1 MHHYCLNCLLRFK
14 LIQRRHGLWVVTIW
28 RLCRSARVQ
37 SNKGAMVNKT
47 GGTVASTF
55 YTQDYFAP
63 KIYVF
68 FIHVL
73 TLLTRIIDGPPMGS
87 NLHCLRTQSILDS
100 LTNYYFY
107 NYSLYNIIQWKSFQK
122 ESRTFINLIEYGNLN
137 NHMN

>member
-100 LTNYYFY
+100 LTNYYFITIHY
-107 NYSLYNIIQWKSFQK
+107 TISFNGNPLK
-122 ESRTFINLIEYGNLN
+122 KNLGPLSILSN
-137 NHMN
+137 MTT

>member
-1 MHHYCLNCLLRFK
+1 MKMHHYCLNCLLRFK

-100 LTNYYFY
+100 LTNYFFITIHYTISF
-107 NYSLYNIIQWKSFQK
+107 NGNPLKKIQDLYQSYRI
-122 ESRTFINLIEYGNLN
+122 
-137 NHMN
+137 

>member
-100 LTNYYFY
+100 LTNYFFITIHYT
-107 NYSLYNIIQWKSFQK
+107 ISFNGNPLK
-122 ESRTFINLIEYGNLN
+122 KNLGPLSILSN
-137 NHMN
+137 MTT